1 MNALDK
7 NAVEKPNFTS
17 LSGYA
22 SAKDI
27 SIAVMYAV
35 FTKKIM
41 LSLQIFSL
49 PLYGLLF
56 KNTMNKTNKYMMRA
70 FSIVFYR
77 IYNQYFII
85 DL

>member
-1 MNALDK
+1 VNALDK

-41 LSLQIFSL
+41 LSPDIF
-49 PLYGLLF
+49 F
-56 KNTMNKTNKYMMRA
+56 TIIWIVIQKY
-70 FSIVFYR
+70 
-77 IYNQYFII
+77 NE
-85 DL
+85 

>member
-1 MNALDK
+1 M
-7 NAVEKPNFTS
+7 EKPVFAS

-41 LSLQIFSL
+41 LSPDIF
-49 PLYGLLF
+49 F
-56 KNTMNKTNKYMMRA
+56 TIIWIVIQKY
-70 FSIVFYR
+70 
-77 IYNQYFII
+77 NE
-85 DL
+85 